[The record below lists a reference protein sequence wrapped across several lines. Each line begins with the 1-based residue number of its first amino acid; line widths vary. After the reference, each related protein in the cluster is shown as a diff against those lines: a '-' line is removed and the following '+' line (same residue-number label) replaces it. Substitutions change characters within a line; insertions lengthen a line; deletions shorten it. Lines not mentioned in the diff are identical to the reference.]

1 MEPPEAADGDIV
13 LHLATGDV
21 MNQSE
26 RQPTVVIVDDDKGSL
41 NSLAFL
47 IESMDLRVQ
56 TYERPRDFLEN
67 WDPTI
72 PGCLVLD
79 IRMPEMNGLDLQA
92 ELSKLDY
99 VPPIVFVTGHGD
111 IPMSVR
117 AIKAGAIDFLQKPI
131 KDQQLLDR
139 INEAIEIDQQAREA
153 STGDNT
159 FVADATQLTSRE
171 REVMDRL
178 ILGRSLKQIS
188 IEFGISFQ
196 TVSKHRAKVLEKMGV
211 ANDVEL
217 VRLSFGAGV
226 PQP

>member
-1 MEPPEAADGDIV
+1 
-13 LHLATGDV
+13 
-21 MNQSE
+21 MNKIESL
-26 RQPTVVIVDDDKGSL
+26 PTVVIVDDDKGSL

-47 IESMDLRVQ
+47 IESMNLSVQ
-56 TYERPRDFLEN
+56 TFERPRDFLDH
-67 WDPTI
+67 WDPSV

-79 IRMPEMNGLDLQA
+79 IRMPDMNGLDLQS

-131 KDQQLLDR
+131 NDQQLLDR
-139 INEAIEIDQQAREA
+139 INEAIEIDRKARET
-153 STGDNT
+153 SMTDDS
-159 FVADATQLTSRE
+159 FLEVATQLTGRE

-217 VRLSFGAGV
+217 VRLSLGADA
-226 PQP
+226 PENPTRKTKSIDH